1 MSPRI
6 SSLHQVAECFR
17 HCVSHEALV
26 TTVTMV
32 RLVLTVVI
40 MVRLVV
46 AMVRLAPVTSRR
58 GVKLSLGPV
67 VDTLEQG

>member
-1 MSPRI
+1 M
-6 SSLHQVAECFR
+6 
-17 HCVSHEALV
+17 V

-32 RLVLTVVI
+32 RLVLTVVT

-46 AMVRLAPVTSRR
+46 AVVRLAPVTSWR
-58 GVKLSLGPV
+58 GMKLSLGPV